1 MGAWFKGSFRLPNVI
16 EVFDAH
22 TGVGVSALYPFQA
35 VRSGIVPTTTRN
47 YAHAEEAACSTGL
60 HRR

>member
-1 MGAWFKGSFRLPNVI
+1 MGAWFKSCLCSPNAI
-16 EVFDAH
+16 GALDAPAD
-22 TGVGVSALYPFQA
+22 VCVAAPDPFQA

-47 YAHAEEAACSTGL
+47 NGHAEEAVCSTGL